1 MNGNYQTL
9 LMDGGGG
16 SNSTLVKDQTI
27 SKLLHVKKFK
37 NVKKKVMK
45 NVNCRSCWRKK
56 NHNATVHA
64 IYLQG

>member
-27 SKLLHVKKFK
+27 SKLLHVKNFK

-45 NVNCRSCWRKK
+45 HPEVAENVINNC
-56 NHNATVHA
+56 
-64 IYLQG
+64 